1 MPRDTNRSD
10 EPMHVAGRVRP
21 LSASIPHSSRRLAR
35 VPMLMNSSNQ
45 TRLSSPEVQ
54 TELLGRIETVLN
66 ERVRPGLVEDG
77 GGVQVVG
84 IDEDNIVQVRLLGAC
99 QACVSSVVT
108 MTMFIEKA
116 VKAEVPEVRFLE
128 AIP

>member
-1 MPRDTNRSD
+1 MNAPSQ
-10 EPMHVAGRVRP
+10 P
-21 LSASIPHSSRRLAR
+21 RLA
-35 VPMLMNSSNQ
+35 
-45 TRLSSPEVQ
+45 SPELQ

-77 GGVQVVG
+77 GEVQVVG

-99 QACVSSVVT
+99 QGCASSVVT

>member
-1 MPRDTNRSD
+1 MNATNRTQ
-10 EPMHVAGRVRP
+10 P
-21 LSASIPHSSRRLAR
+21 
-35 VPMLMNSSNQ
+35 
-45 TRLSSPEVQ
+45 SSPEVQ

-77 GGVQVVG
+77 GEVQVVG

-99 QACVSSVVT
+99 QGCVSSVVT

-116 VKAEVPEVRFLE
+116 VKAEIPEVRFLE

>member
-1 MPRDTNRSD
+1 MYATTQ
-10 EPMHVAGRVRP
+10 
-21 LSASIPHSSRRLAR
+21 SR
-35 VPMLMNSSNQ
+35 Q
-45 TRLSSPEVQ
+45 SSPEVR

-77 GGVQVVG
+77 GEVQVVG

-99 QACVSSVVT
+99 QGCVSSVVT
-108 MTMFIEKA
+108 TTMFIEKA

-128 AIP
+128 AVP